1 MKFYLLFV
9 CIILSQS
16 FRYKNSKSLFE
27 SIDSNENTQNKNT
40 MNDDNMYDS
49 KQESQVDSNSDKA
62 LSNLLDKLKKEI
74 KTPYLK
80 DNLTPESIANYFATT
95 LSGNQVIN
103 NLEVY
108 DQTHLNNAEVKENL
122 TVHGDSFFD
131 SITTNKFITNPIII
145 DENDIIIN
153 KDTSIKIGNNSN
165 NNLTYTIKDIFE
177 AITFV
182 KYIVNICGEKLNK
195 CDFTRLMID
204 RGNNE
209 IKQSDLSSTEN
220 ALQFREMEPDVN
232 NNNDNHK
239 HLKYNKQE
247 QDIKS
252 TIEKEY
258 EIYKN
263 ELMSQQQTVNKRN
276 NNNNKRQSYKYTN
289 SSYTNDKLSNLDSY
303 YNDIVNRYYFNQ
315 GGVYNIK

>member
-27 SIDSNENTQNKNT
+27 SIDSNENPQNKHSINDNNIYDNT
-40 MNDDNMYDS
+40 
-49 KQESQVDSNSDKA
+49 QESQMDSNSDKA

-108 DQTHLNNAEVKENL
+108 DQTHLNNVEVKENL

-131 SITTNKFITNPIII
+131 SITTNKFISNPIII

-165 NNLTYTIKDIFE
+165 NNFTYTIKDIFE

-182 KYIVNICGEKLNK
+182 KYIVTICGEKLNK
-195 CDFTRLMID
+195 CDFKKLMID
-204 RGNNE
+204 RGNNDE
-209 IKQSDLSSTEN
+209 IKQNDLISTEN
-220 ALQFREMEPDVN
+220 SLQFKELDPSIHKN
-232 NNNDNHK
+232 NNHK
-239 HLKYNKQE
+239 HMKYNKQE

-252 TIEKEY
+252 SIEKEY

-263 ELMSQQQTVNKRN
+263 ELMSQQQKVNKRN
-276 NNNNKRQSYKYTN
+276 NNNKRQNYKYTN
-289 SSYTNDKLSNLDSY
+289 SSYINDKIPNLDIY